1 MHTQEAGH
9 LVHSPHLFRVDGRV
23 QDDHTPR
30 VEQEATQRLNPLALK
45 LLVNLVDTHLVQ
57 EDFVVAP
64 EICPADTSEPNK
76 RTTWKTR
83 APPESTID
91 AVSAACRSCSSAA
104 ESGNHPKELT
114 THSNS
119 GREVA
124 PKVRALRKLYCS
136 DTANHFRLR
145 PTLQLC
151 ETKATQ
157 VVRRSR
163 QQISGL

>member
-64 EICPADTSEPNK
+64 EIARQHVRAKQEDDVEDQS
-76 RTTWKTR
+76 TTK
-83 APPESTID
+83 STID
-91 AVSAACRSCSSAA
+91 APVMR
-104 ESGNHPKELT
+104 
-114 THSNS
+114 
-119 GREVA
+119 VA
-124 PKVRALRKLYCS
+124 VVDGGERQPSQRAGH
-136 DTANHFRLR
+136 AQ
-145 PTLQLC
+145 LQSVPRTP
-151 ETKATQ
+151 E
-157 VVRRSR
+157 R
-163 QQISGL
+163 